1 MCNKTF
7 TQIILKINNQIFKIV
22 NKMYNIF
29 KQIIN
34 NEDEDH

>member
-1 MCNKTF
+1 MCNKTII
-7 TQIILKINNQIFKIV
+7 QIILKINNQIFKIV